1 MSVRQEQKAATRRR
15 LLGHAERLVIRNGFA
30 TTRTIDVAR
39 AAGVAHGSVFVHFP
53 SREDLMLSVAS
64 EMGRRLTDRLHELAA
79 AGTGLRPALT
89 AHVGCIAEHEDLY
102 HRLLVEGPSLPSDFR
117 ATWSGMQS
125 AVATHILT
133 AAEVDIHAGRVR
145 PIPAHLL
152 FNTWLGLV
160 HHYVANR
167 DLFAATGPGGGASPG
182 DPDQSPN
189 CAVMAAHGPTLV
201 EHYINLLSP

>member
-102 HRLLVEGPSLPSDFR
+102 HRLLVEGPSRPTSLPPPKWTSMPDGSDRYRLTCCSTPGSGWSITTWRTGISSLQPGRVAGLRR
-117 ATWSGMQS
+117 ATPTSRPTAPSWPRTDPPWSSTTSTCYPREG
-125 AVATHILT
+125 V
-133 AAEVDIHAGRVR
+133 
-145 PIPAHLL
+145 
-152 FNTWLGLV
+152 
-160 HHYVANR
+160 
-167 DLFAATGPGGGASPG
+167 G
-182 DPDQSPN
+182 DDDR
-189 CAVMAAHGPTLV
+189 TRW
-201 EHYINLLSP
+201 

>member
-1 MSVRQEQKAATRRR
+1 MSTRQDQKAATRRR
-15 LLGHAERLVIRNGFA
+15 LLHQAERLVVRNGFA

-53 SREDLMLSVAS
+53 SREDLMLTVAS

-89 AHVGCIAEHEDLY
+89 AHVGCIAEHEELY
-102 HRLLVEGPSLPSDFR
+102 HRLLIEGPSLPSDFR

-125 AVATHILT
+125 AVASHILT
-133 AAEVDIHAGRVR
+133 AAEVDIRAERIR
-145 PIPAHLL
+145 PMPTHLL

-160 HHYVANR
+160 HHYVGNR
-167 DLFAATGPGGGASPG
+167 ELFMATGPARGASPG
-182 DPDQSPN
+182 EPDQSPDRTAL
-189 CAVMAAHGPTLV
+189 AVHGPALV
-201 EHYINLLSP
+201 DHYINLLSP